1 MFGEGRYAPG
11 SHEGRRLIAHELT
24 HVVQQS
30 DAEWML
36 VGQSNERHGLSPIT
50 VQRAPIH
57 HENHAEHRNGST
69 LPYREAKNL
78 TDCLRIMGPDSGEY
92 CRREVLGEDV
102 PAASLPNA
110 PFSPSTSGKSAR
122 IKAMD
127 QRRGCAYT
135 VTYSNLR
142 RVDCDTAWKKEK
154 GKNPP
159 GPLCGASVIYDIT
172 SVSAIGSKC
181 PKLDGLKVSE
191 VVKGNQGC
199 TTPDTVWAGSTCTIG
214 AGGKISGCT
223 DTFTVCG
230 LTSDLKGDCT
240 EIVDQEIEVGGQL
253 AEEHEIIFDLKKS
266 GKDCTGKVT
275 RN

>member
-1 MFGEGRYAPG
+1 M
-11 SHEGRRLIAHELT
+11 
-24 HVVQQS
+24 
-30 DAEWML
+30 
-36 VGQSNERHGLSPIT
+36 T
-50 VQRAPIH
+50 VQRAPIN
-57 HENHAEHRNGST
+57 HENHSEQGNGST
-69 LPYREAKNL
+69 LPYSEAKNL

-102 PAASLPNA
+102 PDASLPNA
-110 PFSPSTSGKSAR
+110 PPSSSTSKKKSMR
-122 IKAMD
+122 INALD
-127 QRRGCAYT
+127 QTRGCAYT
-135 VTYSNLR
+135 VTYSNFR
-142 RVDCDTAWKKEK
+142 KVNCDTAWINQK
-154 GKNPP
+154 GTNPP

-199 TTPDTVWAGSTCTIG
+199 TPRGTLWAGNTCTIG

-223 DTFTVCG
+223 DIFTVCG
-230 LTSDLKGDCT
+230 ITSDFKGDCT

-253 AEEHEIIFDLKKS
+253 AEEHEIIFDLKKN
-266 GKDCTGKVT
+266 GKNCTGNVT